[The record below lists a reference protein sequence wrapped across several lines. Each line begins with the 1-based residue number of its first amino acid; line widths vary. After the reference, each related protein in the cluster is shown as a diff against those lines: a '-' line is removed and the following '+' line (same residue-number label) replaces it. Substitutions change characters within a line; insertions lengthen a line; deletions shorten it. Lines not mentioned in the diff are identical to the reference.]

1 MNEMIQSLQELVHF
15 QSVAEPQGP
24 EYPYGKE
31 VSLAKEYVL
40 SRAKSMGMKTVDA
53 GTYAYVEIG
62 QGEKLIGML
71 AHLDVV
77 PAGEGWTQDPYGGEI
92 VGARMYGRGTTDDK
106 GPAIAAL
113 YAMKDLLDQEQ
124 PLTKRIRLILGQTEE
139 NGEWEDIEAYLEAEE
154 APDYGFTPDGDFPAI
169 QCEKGAMVF
178 EIRMPLEG
186 SGIQSAE
193 GGTAPNMV
201 PGHAVIRT
209 HDDIY
214 EAEGQVCHGCA
225 PWLGENAISLAAAK
239 LAEGEPQSIFGKMYQ
254 ELIGETIYGE
264 RLGIADEDPES
275 GRLSLNVGRISSDEE
290 EITLMVDV
298 RYPAS
303 SNPAVIERTFREK
316 FEAYGALS
324 TCVYQV
330 KPLFI
335 PSDSPVLQALL
346 SAYRKHTGDESAPV
360 IIGGGTYAK
369 AMPGIVAFGPNFPG
383 HENREHMEDE
393 YILLDDFGKLREI
406 YRDALGNL
414 LEI

>member
-1 MNEMIQSLQELVHF
+1 MNEMIQSLQELVQF
-15 QSVAEPQGP
+15 QSVAKPQGSK
-24 EYPYGKE
+24 YPYGKE
-31 VSLAKEYVL
+31 VNQAKEYVL
-40 SRAKSMGMKTVDA
+40 SLAKSMGMKTVNT

-77 PAGEGWTQDPYGGEI
+77 PAGEDWTKDPYGGEI
-92 VGARMYGRGTTDDK
+92 AGDRMYGRGATDDK

-113 YAMKDLLDQEQ
+113 YAMKDLLDQGR
-124 PLTKRIRLILGQTEE
+124 PLHKRIRLILGQTEE

-178 EIRMPLEG
+178 EIKMPLEG

-209 HDDIY
+209 LDGIY
-214 EAEGQVCHGCA
+214 EADGQVCHGCA
-225 PWLGENAISLAAAK
+225 PWLGKNGISMAAAN
-239 LAEGEPQSIFGKMYQ
+239 LAVAEPHAAFGKMYRN
-254 ELIGETIYGE
+254 LIGETIYGE
-264 RLGIADEDPES
+264 RLGIADEDSES
-275 GRLSLNVGRISSDEE
+275 GKLSLNVGRISSDED

-303 SNPAVIERTFREK
+303 SDPAVIERTFRAK
-316 FEAYGALS
+316 FEAYGAIS

-393 YILLDDFGKLREI
+393 YILLEDFRKLREI
-406 YRDALGNL
+406 YRDALRNL

>member
-1 MNEMIQSLQELVHF
+1 MDEMIKSLQELVHF
-15 QSVAEPQGP
+15 RSMAAPQGA
-24 EYPYGKE
+24 EYPYGME
-31 VSLAKEYVL
+31 VSRAKDYVL
-40 SRAKSMGMKTVDA
+40 SLAKSMGMKTVDA

-62 QGEKLIGML
+62 EGEKLIGIL

-77 PAGEGWTQDPYGGEI
+77 PAGDGWSEEPFGGEI
-92 VGARMYGRGTTDDK
+92 VEDRIYGRGTTDDK
-106 GPAIAAL
+106 GPVIAAL
-113 YAMKDLLDQEQ
+113 YAMNDLLNQGS
-124 PLTKRIRLILGQTEE
+124 PLQKRIRLILGQTEE

-154 APDYGFTPDGDFPAI
+154 TPDYGFTPDGDFPAI

-178 EIRMPLEG
+178 EIKMSLEQ
-186 SGIQSAE
+186 SGIVSAE

-209 HDDIY
+209 ANGNY

-225 PWLGENAISLAAAK
+225 PWLGVNAISLATAK
-239 LAEGEPQSIFGKMYQ
+239 LSESEPNSAFGNMYQ
-254 ELIGETIYGE
+254 ALIGETIYGE
-264 RLGIADEDPES
+264 RLGIADEDAES
-275 GRLSLNVGRISSDEE
+275 GKLSLNVGTISSDEKE
-290 EITLMVDV
+290 VTLMVDV

-303 SNPAVIERTFREK
+303 SNAAVIETTFREK
-316 FEAYGALS
+316 FEAYGAIS

-335 PSDSPVLQALL
+335 SSDSPVLQALL
-346 SAYRKHTGDESAPV
+346 SSYRKHTGNESAPV

-369 AMPGIVAFGPNFPG
+369 AMRGIVAFGPNFPG

-393 YILLDDFGKLREI
+393 YILLEDFRKLREI
-406 YRDALGNL
+406 YRDALWNL